1 MSASLEL
8 EEEDRSAH
16 LAVVGLACRFPG
28 AANAAEF
35 WSNLARGVESI
46 TFFGPDGLPCEQPPG
61 ERTVG
66 EEVPAFGLVAEA
78 DGFDAA
84 AFGCSPLEAL
94 MLDPQHRVFLEC
106 AREALEDA
114 GYDPARYRGAIG
126 LYAGGS
132 ETSYLSALR
141 SRRELLAGASDWQL
155 RLATGVDFL
164 TSRVAYK
171 LGLRGPAV
179 TVQTACSTSLVAIH
193 LAAQALLAGD
203 CDLALAG
210 GASVH
215 VPPRFGHYSE
225 GGPLSPDGRCR
236 AFDARAQGT
245 VGSNGAGLVVLK
257 RLADALVDGDTIRA
271 VLRGS
276 AINNDAAGKMGFTAP
291 SVEGQARVIETAQRA
306 AGVVPESIT
315 FIEAHGTGTRLGD
328 PIELA
333 ALTKAFDTRQRHFCW
348 IGSVKTNIGHTDAAA
363 GVAGF
368 IKTVLSLEHRKLPPS
383 LNFEQ
388 PNPEVDFEHSPFRV
402 NTELRAWDTG
412 GLPRRAGVSS
422 LGIGGTNAHVV
433 LEEAPASITS
443 ERSRAP
449 QLLVWSAHGPAA
461 LARAVDRLGGH
472 LREHPEVPLGDVAW
486 TLQVGRP
493 ALAHRGFVVGHD
505 TPEVLRALAEQEG
518 APGVVPGERPVV
530 FMFPGHGGQHVGMG
544 RELYASQPAFREAV
558 DECRARLTPL
568 LGFDLRTVLHP
579 EPSDSAALERASA
592 RMGDFV
598 TGQLSVFVIEYAAA
612 RLWKRWGVKP
622 AAVVGHSLG
631 AYAAATVAGVFSLAD
646 ALHLVLERSRILASL
661 PAGAMLAVPLPE
673 SELTPLLQD
682 GLSLAAVNGP
692 AQCTVSGAVA
702 DIEALQAQL
711 TVRGVESR
719 LLRIPG
725 AGHSHLVEPSLAAF
739 TACVQRV
746 ERRPPQLPWVS
757 DLTGA
762 VVSAEQ
768 AVDPAY
774 WAAHLRH
781 TVRFGDALG
790 TLLAGPTSIFL
801 EVGPGRTLA
810 TLARQHPG
818 AGTHLAVA
826 TLPHP
831 ADDTSDLVSALTAA
845 GRLWTA
851 GVSLSW
857 QGLHAGAPRRRVPLP
872 TYPFERQR
880 YLVEASAAGEG
891 RLPGA
896 PRNDTASVSPAERQR
911 YLVEAP
917 DAGEGRLPGAPR
929 NDTATVPPSAAPGL
943 PASEDETVHR
953 IATAFAEVLG
963 LPRVGLHDNFFELGG
978 DSLMAAQLIVRLR
991 PHIATP
997 LRVKAI
1003 FRAPTVAR
1011 LARHIAEAA
1020 SSSPPA
1026 RPPSS

>member
-1 MSASLEL
+1 MSAPLEL
-8 EEEDRSAH
+8 EEEERSAH
-16 LAVVGLACRFPG
+16 VAVVGLACRLPG
-28 AANAAEF
+28 AANAEEF

-46 TFFGPDGLPCEQPPG
+46 TFFGPDGRPCAQPFG
-61 ERTVG
+61 ESSSG
-66 EEVPAFGLVAEA
+66 QEVPAFGLVADA
-78 DGFDAA
+78 DMFDAT
-84 AFGCSPLEAL
+84 AFSCSPLEAL

-132 ETSYLSALR
+132 ETSYLSTLR
-141 SRRELLAGASDWQL
+141 ARRELLAGASDWQL

-203 CDLALAG
+203 CDIALAG
-210 GASVH
+210 GASVQ

-245 VGSNGAGLVVLK
+245 VGSNGAALVVLK
-257 RLADALVDGDTIRA
+257 RLADALADGDTIRA

-276 AINNDAAGKMGFTAP
+276 AINNDAAGKIGFTAP

-306 AGVVPESIT
+306 AGVEPESIT
-315 FIEAHGTGTRLGD
+315 YIEAHGTGTRLGD

-333 ALTKAFDTRQRHFCW
+333 GLTKAFGTHQRHFCW

-368 IKTVLSLEHRKLPPS
+368 IKTVLALEHRQLPPS
-383 LNFEQ
+383 LNFTQ
-388 PNPEVDFEHSPFRV
+388 PNPEIDFEHSPFRV
-402 NTELRAWDTG
+402 NAQLRDWDTG
-412 GLPRRAGVSS
+412 GAPRRAGVSS
-422 LGIGGTNAHVV
+422 LGIGGTNAHAV
-433 LEEAPASITS
+433 LEEAPAQPVP
-443 ERSRAP
+443 ERSRTP
-449 QLLVWSAHGPAA
+449 QLLVLSAHGPAA

-472 LREHPEVPLGDVAW
+472 LRKHPEVPLSDIAW

-493 ALAHRGFVVGHD
+493 AHAHRWFAVGQD
-505 TPEVLRALAEQEG
+505 TPELLRTLAEQQG
-518 APGVVPGERPVV
+518 SPGQARLEPGERPVV

-544 RELYASQPAFREAV
+544 RELYATQPAFREAV
-558 DECRARLTPL
+558 DECRAHLTPL
-568 LGFDLRTVLHP
+568 LGFDLLTVLQP
-579 EPSDSAALERASA
+579 EPSDAAALERASA
-592 RMGDFV
+592 RMGELV
-598 TGQLSVFVIEYAAA
+598 TGQLSVFVIEYAVA

-646 ALHLVLERSRILASL
+646 ALYLVLERARIIESL
-661 PAGAMLAVPLPE
+661 PEGAMLAVPLPE
-673 SELTPLLQD
+673 SELVPLLQV

-692 AQCTVSGAVA
+692 AQCTLSGPQA
-702 DIEALQAQL
+702 DIEAMQSRL
-711 TVRGVESR
+711 TARGVESR
-719 LLRIPG
+719 ILRIPR
-725 AGHSHLVEPSLAAF
+725 AGHSHLVEPGLAAF

-746 ERRPPQLPWVS
+746 ERRPPQLPWIS
-757 DLTGA
+757 ELTGTA
-762 VVSAEQ
+762 VSAEQ

-781 TVRFGDALG
+781 TVRFGDALS
-790 TLLAGPTSIFL
+790 TLLAGPPSLFL

-810 TLARQHPG
+810 TLARQHPS
-818 AGTHLAVA
+818 AGTHLTVA

-831 ADDTSDLVSALTAA
+831 ADNTSDLVSALTAA
-845 GRLWTA
+845 GRLWAA
-851 GVSLSW
+851 GVPLSW
-857 QGLHAGAPRRRVPLP
+857 QGLHAGARRRRVPLP

-880 YLVEASAAGEG
+880 YLVEAPDTPAPVARQAVENSLPSVPHNDAAAVPPNAGPE
-891 RLPGA
+891 LPG
-896 PRNDTASVSPAERQR
+896 T
-911 YLVEAP
+911 
-917 DAGEGRLPGAPR
+917 
-929 NDTATVPPSAAPGL
+929 
-943 PASEDETVHR
+943 EDLAVRR
-953 IATAFAEVLG
+953 IATAFSEVLG

-978 DSLMAAQLIVRLR
+978 DSLMASQLITRLS
-991 PHIATP
+991 PHLSTP
-997 LRVKAI
+997 LKVKTI

-1011 LARHIAEAA
+1011 LARFLQEAA
-1020 SSSPPA
+1020 SAANPPSRPEEPASPPA
-1026 RPPSS
+1026 RSSSR

>member
-1 MSASLEL
+1 MSAFLAQD
-8 EEEDRSAH
+8 EEERSAH
-16 LAVVGLACRFPG
+16 VAVVGLACRFPG

-35 WSNLARGVESI
+35 WSNLAGGVESI
-46 TFFGPDGLPCEQPPG
+46 TFFGPDGRPREQPPG
-61 ERTVG
+61 ESAVG
-66 EEVPAFGLVAEA
+66 EEVPAFGLVADA
-78 DGFDAA
+78 DRFDVA

-132 ETSYLSALR
+132 ETSYLSTLR
-141 SRRELLAGASDWQL
+141 ARRELLAGASDWQL

-193 LAAQALLAGD
+193 LAAQALLSGD
-203 CDLALAG
+203 CDIALAG

-257 RLADALVDGDTIRA
+257 RLADALEDGDTIRA

-276 AINNDAAGKMGFTAP
+276 AINNDAAGKIGFTAP
-291 SVEGQARVIETAQRA
+291 SVEGQARVIETALRA
-306 AGVVPESIT
+306 AGVEPESIT
-315 FIEAHGTGTRLGD
+315 SIEAHGTGTRLGD

-333 ALTKAFDTRQRHFCW
+333 ALTKAFGTRQRHFCW
-348 IGSVKTNIGHTDAAA
+348 LGSVKTNIGHTDAAA

-368 IKTVLSLEHRKLPPS
+368 IKTVLALEHRKLPPS

-388 PNPEVDFEHSPFRV
+388 PNPEIDFEHSPFRV
-402 NTELRAWDTG
+402 NTELRDWDTG

-422 LGIGGTNAHVV
+422 LGIGGTNAHAV
-433 LEEAPASITS
+433 LEEAPEQPVS
-443 ERSRAP
+443 ERSRTP
-449 QLLVWSAHGPAA
+449 QLLVLSAHGPSA

-472 LREHPEVPLGDVAW
+472 LRQHPEVSLGDIAW

-493 ALAHRGFVVGHD
+493 AHAHRGFAVGCD
-505 TPEVLRALAEQEG
+505 STEVLRVLAEQEG
-518 APGVVPGERPVV
+518 SPGDARLEPGERPVV

-544 RELYASQPAFREAV
+544 RELYATQPAFREAV
-558 DECRARLTPL
+558 DECREHLTPL
-568 LGFDLRTVLHP
+568 LGFDLRAVLHP
-579 EPSDSAALERASA
+579 EPSDAAARERASA

-598 TGQLSVFVIEYAAA
+598 TGQLSVFVIEYAVA

-673 SELTPLLQD
+673 SELVPLLQA

-692 AQCTVSGAVA
+692 AQCAVSGPVA
-702 DIEALQAQL
+702 DIEALQARL
-711 TVRGVESR
+711 TARGVESR

-739 TACVQRV
+739 SASVQRV
-746 ERRPPQLPWVS
+746 ERRPPQLRWIS

-762 VVSAEQ
+762 AVSAEQ

-781 TVRFGDALG
+781 TVRFGEALS
-790 TLLAGPTSIFL
+790 TLLAGPASIFL

-810 TLARQHPG
+810 TLARQHPDE
-818 AGTHLAVA
+818 GTHLSVA

-845 GRLWTA
+845 GRLWAA
-851 GVSLSW
+851 GVPLSW
-857 QGLHAGAPRRRVPLP
+857 QGLHAGARRQRVPLP

-880 YLVEASAAGEG
+880 YLVEAPDTPAPVSGQAGEG
-891 RLPGA
+891 SLPA
-896 PRNDTASVSPAERQR
+896 SPRS
-911 YLVEAP
+911 
-917 DAGEGRLPGAPR
+917 DA
-929 NDTATVPPSAAPGL
+929 ATVPTATGPEL
-943 PASEDETVHR
+943 PETGDPTVHR

-963 LPRVGLHDNFFELGG
+963 LSRVGLHDNFFELGG
-978 DSLMAAQLIVRLR
+978 DSLMAAQLIARLR
-991 PHIATP
+991 PHVSTP

-1011 LARHIAEAA
+1011 LARYLEETSSDTSPPPGA
-1020 SSSPPA
+1020 SSK
-1026 RPPSS
+1026 

>member
-1 MSASLEL
+1 MSAPLEL

-28 AANAAEF
+28 ADSAEAF
-35 WSNLARGVESI
+35 WANLAGGVESI
-46 TFFGPDGLPCEQPPG
+46 TFFGPDGRPCAQPSG
-61 ERTVG
+61 ESSVG
-66 EEVPAFGLVAEA
+66 EEVRAFGLVADA
-78 DGFDAA
+78 DRFDAA
-84 AFGCSPLEAL
+84 AFGFSPLEAL

-126 LYAGGS
+126 VYAGGS
-132 ETSYLSALR
+132 ETAYLSTLR
-141 SRRELLAGASDWQL
+141 ARREQLAGASDWQL
-155 RLATGVDFL
+155 RLATGMDFL
-164 TSRVAYK
+164 TTRVAYK

-257 RLADALVDGDTIRA
+257 RLADALADGDTIRA

-276 AINNDAAGKMGFTAP
+276 AVNNDAAGKMGFTAP
-291 SVEGQARVIETAQRA
+291 SVEGQAHVIETAQRA
-306 AGVVPESIT
+306 AGVEPESIT
-315 FIEAHGTGTRLGD
+315 YVEAHGTGTRLGD

-333 ALTKAFDTRQRHFCW
+333 ALTRAFGTGPEHTCW
-348 IGSVKTNIGHTDAAA
+348 LGSVKTNIGHTDAAA

-368 IKTVLSLEHRKLPPS
+368 IKTVLALEHRQLPPS

-388 PNPEVDFEHSPFRV
+388 PNPEIDFASGPFRV
-402 NTELRAWDTG
+402 NTVPRDWDTG

-422 LGIGGTNAHVV
+422 LGIGGTNAHAV
-433 LEEAPASITS
+433 LEEAPASQEP
-443 ERSRAP
+443 ERSRTP
-449 QLLVWSAHGPAA
+449 QLVVLSAQSPAA
-461 LARAVDRLGGH
+461 LTRAVDRLGAH
-472 LREHPEVPLGDVAW
+472 LRKHPEVPLSDVAW
-486 TLQVGRP
+486 TLQVGRSVQ
-493 ALAHRGFVVGHD
+493 AHRRFAVGQD
-505 TPEVLRALAEQEG
+505 TEELLRALAEPEG
-518 APGVVPGERPVV
+518 TARLEPGERPVV
-530 FMFPGHGGQHVGMG
+530 FMFPGHGGQHAGMG
-544 RELYASQPAFREAV
+544 RELYATQPAFREAV
-558 DECRARLTPL
+558 DECRAHLTPR

-579 EPSDSAALERASA
+579 EDPAALEAASA

-598 TGQLSVFVIEYAAA
+598 TGQLSVFVIEYAVAK
-612 RLWKRWGVKP
+612 LWRRWGVKP

-631 AYAAATVAGVFSLAD
+631 AYAAATVAGVFSLPD
-646 ALHLVLERSRILASL
+646 ALQLVLERSRILASL

-673 SELTPLLQD
+673 AGLVPLLQARPV
-682 GLSLAAVNGP
+682 LSLAAVNGP
-692 AQCTVSGAVA
+692 SQCTLSGPVA
-702 DIEALQAQL
+702 DIEAFQALL
-711 TVRGVESR
+711 TERGVESR

-725 AGHSHLVEPSLAAF
+725 AGHSHFVEPALAAF

-757 DLTGA
+757 DLTGNR
-762 VVSAEQ
+762 VSAEQ
-768 AVDPAY
+768 TVDPAY

-790 TLLAGPTSIFL
+790 TLLSGPPSVFL

-810 TLARQHPG
+810 TLARQHPA
-818 AGTHLAVA
+818 AGLHLTVA

-831 ADDTSDLVSALTAA
+831 ADTTSDLVSALTAA
-845 GRLWTA
+845 GRLWAA
-851 GVSLSW
+851 GLPLSW
-857 QGLHAGAPRRRVPLP
+857 QGLHAGARRRRVPLP
-872 TYPFERQR
+872 TSPFERQR
-880 YLVEASAAGEG
+880 YLVEAPD
-891 RLPGA
+891 LP
-896 PRNDTASVSPAERQR
+896 
-911 YLVEAP
+911 VEADVLVP
-917 DAGEGRLPGAPR
+917 APEE
-929 NDTATVPPSAAPGL
+929 AASAP
-943 PASEDETVHR
+943 EDVTVHR

-963 LPRVGLHDNFFELGG
+963 LPRVGHHDNFFELGG
-978 DSLMAAQLIVRLR
+978 DSLMAAQLIARLR
-991 PHIATP
+991 PHVSTP

-1011 LARHIAEAA
+1011 LARLIEE
-1020 SSSPPA
+1020 SSG
-1026 RPPSS
+1026 

>member
-1 MSASLEL
+1 MSASPELEL
-8 EEEDRSAH
+8 EEDCSAH
-16 LAVVGLACRFPG
+16 VAVVGLACRFPG

-35 WSNLARGVESI
+35 WSNLAGGVESI
-46 TFFGPDGLPCEQPPG
+46 TFFGPDGRPREQPPG
-61 ERTVG
+61 ERAVG
-66 EEVPAFGLVAEA
+66 EEVPAFGLVADA
-78 DGFDAA
+78 DRFDAA

-141 SRRELLAGASDWQL
+141 ARRELLAGASDWQL

-203 CDLALAG
+203 CDIALAG

-257 RLADALVDGDTIRA
+257 RLADALADGDTLRA

-276 AINNDAAGKMGFTAP
+276 AINNDAAGKIGFTAP
-291 SVEGQARVIETAQRA
+291 SVEGQASVIETALRA
-306 AGVVPESIT
+306 AGVEPESIT
-315 FIEAHGTGTRLGD
+315 CIEAHGTGTRLGD

-333 ALTKAFDTRQRHFCW
+333 ALTKAFGTGQRHSCW

-368 IKTVLSLEHRKLPPS
+368 IKTVLALEHRKLPPS

-388 PNPEVDFEHSPFRV
+388 PNPEIDFEHGPFRV
-402 NTELRAWDTG
+402 NTELRDWDTG

-422 LGIGGTNAHVV
+422 LGIGGTNAHAV
-433 LEEAPASITS
+433 LEEAPATPAP
-443 ERSRAP
+443 ERSRTP
-449 QLLVWSAHGPAA
+449 QLLVLSAHGPAA

-472 LREHPEVPLGDVAW
+472 LREHPDVPLEDVAW

-493 ALAHRGFVVGHD
+493 AHAHRVFAVGRD
-505 TPEVLRALAEQEG
+505 TPEVLRALAEQDG
-518 APGVVPGERPVV
+518 SPGDARLEPGERPVV

-544 RELYASQPAFREAV
+544 RELYATQPAFREAV
-558 DECRARLTPL
+558 DECGAHLTPL

-579 EPSDSAALERASA
+579 EPSDAAALEQATA
-592 RMGDFV
+592 RMGEFV

-646 ALHLVLERSRILASL
+646 ALHVVLERSRILASL

-673 SELTPLLQD
+673 AELAPLLQA

-692 AQCTVSGAVA
+692 AQCTVSGPVA
-702 DIEALQAQL
+702 DIEALQARL
-711 TVRGVESR
+711 LARGVESR

-746 ERRPPQLPWVS
+746 ERHPPRLPWIS

-762 VVSAEQ
+762 AVSAEQ

-790 TLLAGPTSIFL
+790 TLLAGPASIFL

-818 AGTHLAVA
+818 AGTHLMVA

-831 ADDTSDLVSALTAA
+831 ADNTSDGVSALTAA
-845 GRLWTA
+845 GRLWAA
-851 GVSLSW
+851 GVPLSW
-857 QGLHAGAPRRRVPLP
+857 QGLHAGARRRRVPLP
-872 TYPFERQR
+872 TYAF
-880 YLVEASAAGEG
+880 
-891 RLPGA
+891 
-896 PRNDTASVSPAERQR
+896 ERQR

-917 DAGEGRLPGAPR
+917 DTPAPVAGQPGEGSLPGAPR
-929 NDTATVPPSAAPGL
+929 SDASSVSAAGPEL
-943 PASEDETVHR
+943 PEDLTARR

-978 DSLMAAQLIVRLR
+978 DSLMAAQLITRLR
-991 PHIATP
+991 PHVSTP

-1011 LARHIAEAA
+1011 LARFIEEA
-1020 SSSPPA
+1020 SSSASPPPGSSA
-1026 RPPSS
+1026 R

>member
-1 MSASLEL
+1 MSAPLEL
-8 EEEDRSAH
+8 DAEDRSAH
-16 LAVVGLACRFPG
+16 IAVVGLACRLPG

-35 WSNLARGVESI
+35 WSNLAGGVESI
-46 TFFGPDGLPCEQPPG
+46 TFFGPDGRPSEQPLG
-61 ERTVG
+61 ESAVG
-66 EEVPAFGLVAEA
+66 EEVPAFGLVADA
-78 DGFDAA
+78 DRFDAA

-94 MLDPQHRVFLEC
+94 MLDPQQRVFLEC

-132 ETSYLSALR
+132 ETSYLSTLR

-155 RLATGVDFL
+155 RLATGMDFL

-203 CDLALAG
+203 CDIALAG

-215 VPPRFGHYSE
+215 APPRFGHYSE

-245 VGSNGAGLVVLK
+245 VGSNGVGLVVLK
-257 RLADALVDGDTIRA
+257 RFADALADGDTIRA

-276 AINNDAAGKMGFTAP
+276 AINNDAAGKIGFTAP
-291 SVEGQARVIETAQRA
+291 SVEGQASVIETALRV
-306 AGVVPESIT
+306 AGVEPESIT
-315 FIEAHGTGTRLGD
+315 SIEAHGTGTRMGD

-333 ALTKAFDTRQRHFCW
+333 ALTKAFGTDARHFCW
-348 IGSVKTNIGHTDAAA
+348 LGSVKTNIGHTDAAA

-368 IKTVLSLEHRKLPPS
+368 IKTVLALEHRQLPPS

-388 PNPEVDFEHSPFRV
+388 PNPEIDFEHSPFRV
-402 NTELRAWDTG
+402 NTQLRDWDTG

-422 LGIGGTNAHVV
+422 LGIGGTNAHTV
-433 LEEAPASITS
+433 LEEAPALPAP
-443 ERSRAP
+443 ERSRTP
-449 QLLVWSAHGPAA
+449 QLLVLSAHGPAA
-461 LARAVDRLGGH
+461 LGRAVDRLGGH

-493 ALAHRGFVVGHD
+493 AHAHRAFAVGQD
-505 TPEVLRALAEQEG
+505 LPEVLRALAERADDARLE
-518 APGVVPGERPVV
+518 PGERPVV

-544 RELYASQPAFREAV
+544 RELYATQPAFREAV
-558 DECRARLTPL
+558 DECRAQLAPV
-568 LGFDLRTVLHP
+568 LGFDLRAVLHP
-579 EPSDSAALERASA
+579 EPSDAAALELASA
-592 RMGDFV
+592 RMGEFI
-598 TGQLSVFVIEYAAA
+598 TGQLSVFVIEYAVA

-673 SELTPLLQD
+673 SELLPLLLLHD

-692 AQCTVSGAVA
+692 AQCTVSGPVM
-702 DIEALQAQL
+702 DVEGLQARL
-711 TVRGVESR
+711 TARGVESR

-725 AGHSHLVEPSLAAF
+725 AGHSPLVEPSLAAF

-746 ERRPPQLPWVS
+746 ERRPPQLPWIS

-762 VVSAEQ
+762 VVTAEQ

-790 TLLAGPTSIFL
+790 TLLAGPASVFV

-810 TLARQHPG
+810 TLARQHPDAG
-818 AGTHLAVA
+818 AHLTVA

-831 ADDTSDLVSALTAA
+831 ADTTSDLITALTAA
-845 GRLWTA
+845 GRLWAA
-851 GVSLSW
+851 GVPLSW
-857 QGLHAGAPRRRVPLP
+857 QGLHGGSKRRRVPLP

-880 YLVEASAAGEG
+880 YLVEAPDAPAPVPTQTSKAQ
-891 RLPGA
+891 LPD
-896 PRNDTASVSPAERQR
+896 DTPAESPAVTTE
-911 YLVEAP
+911 
-917 DAGEGRLPGAPR
+917 LPE
-929 NDTATVPPSAAPGL
+929 DLTVR
-943 PASEDETVHR
+943 R

-963 LPRVGLHDNFFELGG
+963 LPRVGLHDNFFEMGG
-978 DSLMAAQLIVRLR
+978 DSLMAAQLIARLR
-991 PHIATP
+991 PHVSTP
-997 LRVKAI
+997 LRVKTL
-1003 FRAPTVAR
+1003 FRAPTVTR
-1011 LARHIAEAA
+1011 LARFVAEAVAAEATSAGAAPSETA
-1020 SSSPPA
+1020 SESASTVVST
-1026 RPPSS
+1026 RPGPSST